1 MVAVLRVGDRVKKYL
16 GDKNFKSQCFGV
28 DMKELCEWQHQ
39 LLSLRKE
46 ETNFRF
52 FGLTLDHPE
61 MACSALPDLFPL

>member
-28 DMKELCEWQHQ
+28 DMKELFEWRHQ

-52 FGLTLDHPE
+52 FGLTLDHSE